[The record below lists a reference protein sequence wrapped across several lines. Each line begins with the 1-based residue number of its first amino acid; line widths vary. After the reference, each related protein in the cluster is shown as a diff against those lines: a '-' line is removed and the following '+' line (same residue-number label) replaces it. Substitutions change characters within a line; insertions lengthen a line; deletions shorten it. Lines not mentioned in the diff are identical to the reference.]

1 MSQKF
6 NLRTLEIKS
15 FRGIKNY
22 TINFDSKSLVL
33 VGENGSGKSSIVNA
47 FEYLFTGKV
56 ESLSGKQA
64 IKHNDSLVHLG
75 DKKEDLFVE
84 AKIGKNVIT
93 RTLKDGV
100 SYKDSDILEDFKHGS
115 FLLNR
120 QKLLKFIESTPTKR
134 YESITSLNSK
144 ILQK

>member
-56 ESLSGKQA
+56 ESLSV
-64 IKHNDSLVHLG
+64 L
-75 DKKEDLFVE
+75 
-84 AKIGKNVIT
+84 VIT
-93 RTLKDGV
+93 FLPIFASTNR
-100 SYKDSDILEDFKHGS
+100 SS
-115 FLLNR
+115 FLSPR
-120 QKLLKFIESTPTKR
+120 
-134 YESITSLNSK
+134 
-144 ILQK
+144 